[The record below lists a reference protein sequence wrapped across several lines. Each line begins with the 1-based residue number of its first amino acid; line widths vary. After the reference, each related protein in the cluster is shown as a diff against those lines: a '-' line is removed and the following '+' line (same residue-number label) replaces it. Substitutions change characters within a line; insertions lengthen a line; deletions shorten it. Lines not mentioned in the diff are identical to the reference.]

1 MSEEN
6 FDVYDDEGKTIDYL
20 EEDTEIPTQ
29 RYGIVSFISPE
40 KVIKQKNTFLN
51 EKFIQWLDY
60 DWKVKGMEKFFL
72 RIVLADQELQ
82 IIHHQHI
89 NGTQRF
95 LEFHGGLAAQR
106 RDEAIHEF
114 LGTHV
119 GHMARGVLFANG
131 PGNGMHQMR
140 LAKPNATIKK

>member
-1 MSEEN
+1 MQISHH
-6 FDVYDDEGKTIDYL
+6 TAAQ
-20 EEDTEIPTQ
+20 PRTQ
-29 RYGIVSFISPE
+29 PVFNARKIGRRFIGGNHNLLAGIHQRIE
-40 KVIKQKNTFLN
+40 
-51 EKFIQWLDY
+51 
-60 DWKVKGMEKFFL
+60 GMEKFFL

-89 NGTQRF
+89 NRTQCF

-106 RDEAIHEF
+106 RNEAIHEF